1 MKLLSLL
8 LCLILFTYVFSLE
21 EDAIKNMQD
30 MQKCNAPN
38 NNAYVTP
45 ITTKICTSITPTLE
59 AGGDYKGE
67 CCKVTA
73 NTDPLFSFKASY
85 HENWKQKVCET
96 LGVSENTSEEE
107 LRKKLSYSVIKD
119 QCTVLKEKSLL
130 ADLYSTA
137 LLTVDGKVSYDCGS
151 GEKSFSASD
160 FFPTNENEQMTK
172 DILDCN
178 VEYTEKNCGKRG
190 TKLGS
195 SNTQCCWCETTYL
208 NPVLPSAQT
217 CMGYTNDKF
226 KNSLNTM
233 MTSFKSAG
241 LNVEYKCSCT
251 NKNGG
256 SVRGSFSTV
265 SGEVTVE

>member
-1 MKLLSLL
+1 
-8 LCLILFTYVFSLE
+8 
-21 EDAIKNMQD
+21 MQ
-30 MQKCNAPN
+30 CWI
-38 NNAYVTP
+38 Y
-45 ITTKICTSITPTLE
+45 
-59 AGGDYKGE
+59 
-67 CCKVTA
+67 
-73 NTDPLFSFKASY
+73 
-85 HENWKQKVCET
+85 
-96 LGVSENTSEEE
+96 
-107 LRKKLSYSVIKD
+107 R
-119 QCTVLKEKSLL
+119 
-130 ADLYSTA
+130 
-137 LLTVDGKVSYDCGS
+137 
-151 GEKSFSASD
+151 
-160 FFPTNENEQMTK
+160 
-172 DILDCN
+172 
-178 VEYTEKNCGKRG
+178 KNCGKRG